1 MITIIF
7 GPPRAG
13 KTALMVKLLNDVA
26 FDMERNRAMQRVIM
40 NKNEF
45 EGYKLTVPT
54 HCAAAN
60 FEITFRKQGY
70 RPRQAR
76 VIDPNRL
83 GFPNDKVKTHF
94 MLPYETYGI
103 MEAQGY
109 YNSRNFKD
117 FPEWQSN
124 LFEQHGHNHL
134 NFILDTQRPGLIDV
148 NIRDLSNFIEIRNLD
163 VNYDKNGFFNN
174 MIWTVREFDNV
185 GLVDEYMKSGKRDKD
200 LYTERRIVSER
211 CVFEQYN
218 SWSLESKFY
227 VGHENE
233 DFDLQYSMQY
243 LKDCE
248 DSKKEKIAC

>member
-13 KTALMVKLLNDVA
+13 KTALMVKMLNDVA
-26 FDMERNRAMQRVIM
+26 FDKARNGAMQKVITD
-40 NKNEF
+40 KNEN
-45 EGYKLTVPT
+45 EGFHLTVPT

-60 FEITFRKQGY
+60 FEITFRKQGF

-83 GFPNDKVKTHF
+83 GFYAGENSKVKPHF

-109 YNSRNFKD
+109 YNSRNFAN
-117 FPEWQSN
+117 FPAWQSN
-124 LFEQHGHNHL
+124 LFEQHGHNHI

-148 NIRDLSNFIEIRNLD
+148 NIRDLANFIEIRDLR
-163 VNYDKNGFFNN
+163 VNYDKNAFLSS
-174 MIWTVREFDNV
+174 IVWTVREFDNA
-185 GLVDEYMKSGKRDKD
+185 GLVDEYMKSGKRDKA
-200 LYTERRIVSER
+200 LYNERRIITDR
-211 CVFEQYN
+211 NIFKQYN

-227 VGHENE
+227 TGHENE
-233 DFDLQYSMQY
+233 DFDLQYSSQY
-243 LKDCE
+243 LNDIKQA
-248 DSKKEKIAC
+248 S